1 MKSRSIAH
9 VQRQRS
15 SLITRFF
22 IFKFCPNDQ
31 KKNGLAFAFSRKMG
45 NAVVRNRFKRRIR
58 EILRLNILATTH
70 VDIMCIAKKS
80 LLSLDEP
87 TWQMERQRI
96 KEWCA
101 HL

>member
-1 MKSRSIAH
+1 MKRLQIAQ

-22 IFKFCPNDQ
+22 IFKFRPNDQ
-31 KKNGLAFAFSRKMG
+31 KKTGLAFAFSRKMG

-58 EILRLNILATTH
+58 EIMRLNLPATTR
-70 VDIMCIAKKS
+70 VDVMCIAKKS
-80 LLSLDEP
+80 LLALNEP
-87 TWQMERQRI
+87 AWELEREKIR
-96 KEWCA
+96 EWCA